1 MERGTKIMTY
11 GVHLTTNINGKTLKK
26 GAGIKAV
33 EPEDYTAAQINA
45 IKAKGYIVL
54 AYLSVGTLEKE
65 RSWFKRFEKY
75 KLKRLGDWPNEFY
88 VDVRKTNWRS
98 FLVDRAKELKKKG
111 FDGFWCD
118 NIDVY
123 SEYKSSKMFSAIK
136 AVLKQIKA
144 IGGYVMINGGSEWV
158 DDALDKGVK
167 INDYISGYT
176 QEEVFSR
183 ITSYKGKGKFGKQ
196 KQGDSLYYQSMLKRA
211 IKNHVDGFCLEY
223 TRDKKLKDQIKAW
236 CKKNGASACISEDVN
251 L

>member
-1 MERGTKIMTY
+1 MAKGT
-11 GVHLTTNINGKTLKK
+11 
-26 GAGIKAV
+26 GIKVV
-33 EPEDYTAAQINA
+33 EPEDHSAATVNA

-75 KLKRLGDWPNEFY
+75 KLKSLGDWPNEYY
-88 VDVRKTNWRS
+88 VDVRKTNWRC
-98 FLVDRAKELKKKG
+98 FLVDRAKSLKAKG
-111 FDGFWCD
+111 YNGFWCD

-144 IGGYVMINGGSEWV
+144 IGGYVMINGGSEWL

-196 KQGDSLYYQSMLKRA
+196 KQGDSLYYQSMLKMA

-223 TRDKKLKDQIKAW
+223 TRDKKMKDQIKAW

>member
-1 MERGTKIMTY
+1 MTY
-11 GVHLTTNINGKTLKK
+11 GVHLTTKINGKTLKK
-26 GAGIKAV
+26 GTGIKAV
-33 EPEDYTAAQINA
+33 EPEDYIAAQVKA

-65 RSWFKRFEKY
+65 RSWFERFEKY

-98 FLVDRAKELKKKG
+98 FLVDRAKALKAKG
-111 FDGFWCD
+111 YDGFWCD

-123 SEYKSSKMFSAIK
+123 SEYKSAEMFAAIK
-136 AVLKQIKA
+136 AVLKQIRS
-144 IGGYVMINGGSEWV
+144 IGGYVMINGGSEWL

-167 INDYISGYT
+167 INNYISGYT

-196 KQGDSLYYQSMLKRA
+196 KQGDSLYYQSMIKRA

-236 CKKNGASACISEDVN
+236 CKKNGASACISGDVN

>member
-1 MERGTKIMTY
+1 MTY
-11 GVHLTTNINGKTLKK
+11 GVHLTTKINGKTLKK
-26 GAGIKAV
+26 ETGIKAV
-33 EPEDYTAAQINA
+33 EPEDYTAAQIKA

-65 RSWFKRFEKY
+65 RPWFKKFEKY

-111 FDGFWCD
+111 FDGWWLD
-118 NIDVY
+118 NLDIY
-123 SEYKSSKMFSAIK
+123 SEYKSTKMYAAIK
-136 AVLKQIKA
+136 AVLKQIRA
-144 IGGYVMINGGSEWV
+144 IGGYVMINGGSEWL
-158 DDALDKGVK
+158 DDALDKKVK
-167 INDYISGYT
+167 VKNYIDGYT

-183 ITSYKGKGKFGKQ
+183 ITDYDGKVKFGKQ
-196 KQGDSLYYQSMLKRA
+196 KQGDSLYYQSMIKRA

-236 CKKNGASACISEDVN
+236 CKKNGASYYISGDVN

>member
-1 MERGTKIMTY
+1 MSYNVFLSTKVNPANLAK
-11 GVHLTTNINGKTLKK
+11 GKGNIV
-26 GAGIKAV
+26 I
-33 EPEDYTAAQINA
+33 EPEEHSVATVKA
-45 IKAKGYIVL
+45 IKAKGYKVL

-88 VDVRKTNWRS
+88 VDVRKTNWRF
-98 FLVDRAKELKKKG
+98 FLVDRAKSLKAKG
-111 FDGFWCD
+111 YDGFWCD

-136 AVLKQIKA
+136 AVLNQIKA

-158 DDALDKGVK
+158 DDAFDKGIKVSK
-167 INDYISGYT
+167 YIDGYT

-183 ITSYKGKGKFGKQ
+183 ILDYSGKGKFGKQ
-196 KQGDSLYYQSMLKRA
+196 KKDDSKYYKAMLKKA
-211 IKNHVDGFCLEY
+211 IKNNVDGFCLEY
-223 TRDKKLKDQIKAW
+223 TRDKKIKEQIKAW
-236 CKKNGASACISEDVN
+236 CKKNDAGYYISEDVN

>member
-11 GVHLTTNINGKTLKK
+11 GVHLTTKISGKTLKN
-26 GAGIKAV
+26 GTGIKAV
-33 EPEDYTAAQINA
+33 EPDDYTAAQVKA

-65 RSWFKRFEKY
+65 RSWFNKFAKY

-88 VDVRKTNWRS
+88 VDVRKTNWRC
-98 FLVDRAKELKKKG
+98 FLVDRAKSLKAKG
-111 FDGFWCD
+111 YDGFWCD

-167 INDYISGYT
+167 INDYLSGYT

-183 ITSYKGKGKFGKQ
+183 ITSYKGKGSFGKQ
-196 KQGDSLYYQSMLKRA
+196 KQGDSLYYQSIIKRA

-223 TRDKKLKDQIKAW
+223 TRDKKLKDQIKEW
-236 CKKNGASACISEDVN
+236 CKKNGASHCISEDVN